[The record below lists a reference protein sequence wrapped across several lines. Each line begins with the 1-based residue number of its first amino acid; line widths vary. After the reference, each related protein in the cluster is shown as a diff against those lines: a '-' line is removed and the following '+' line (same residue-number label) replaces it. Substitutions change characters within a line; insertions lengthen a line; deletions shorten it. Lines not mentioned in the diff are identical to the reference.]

1 MKTDNFVSTIT
12 YLGKRLRGAG
22 IVILAVTG
30 LLCWLLG
37 WRNLA
42 DYSTVLK
49 WAGLIVVF
57 AGLFG
62 FLGGASLGTDLS
74 YQYSKTVMPNTTQAR
89 VQQNVADMAASMSF
103 TT

>member
-12 YLGKRLRGAG
+12 YLGKRLGGAE
-22 IVILAVTG
+22 IVILVVTG

-49 WAGLIVVF
+49 WADLIVMFV
-57 AGLFG
+57 GLFG

-74 YQYSKTVMPNTTQAR
+74 YQYSKTVMPNTTQDRA
-89 VQQNVADMAASMSF
+89 
-103 TT
+103 